1 MPPSRSPRTNGFV
14 ERFNGS
20 VLDEFFRV
28 KMRDTLYE
36 TVEALQAD
44 LGAWLAQYNN
54 ERPHSATETRVPTNR
69 NDQPIRQTRRL
80 RGHINAGEGPV
91 LRQHRLRWFV
101 VHSSTLRRN
110 SKFGR
115 VRHKQ

>member
-14 ERFNGS
+14 ERFNGT
-20 VLDEFFRV
+20 VLDEFFHV

-54 ERPHSATETRVPTNR
+54 ERPHSATETRGA
-69 NDQPIRQTRRL
+69 DQSKRSTY
-80 RGHINAGEGPV
+80 
-91 LRQHRLRWFV
+91 
-101 VHSSTLRRN
+101 SSDKKIKRA
-110 SKFGR
+110 
-115 VRHKQ
+115 H